1 MNDDMRKTPD
11 FFHNF
16 PINILRDKNS
26 YINISAFISGDK
38 LRNDGTPV

>member
-1 MNDDMRKTPD
+1 MMKTPD

-26 YINISAFISGDK
+26 YINISAFISGEK